1 MAPSRRSGMRKRFS
15 NEFRAKVALAALKG
29 DKTMS
34 ELASEFGVH
43 PTQVSAWRNEL
54 KSRATEIFG
63 SPRDKTSG
71 DKNELIEELYK
82 NLGQMKVEHDWLKKK
97 LHV

>member
-1 MAPSRRSGMRKRFS
+1 MGMRKQFT
-15 NEFRAKVALAALKG
+15 NEFKAKVAMAALKG

-54 KSRATEIFG
+54 KDRAAEVFNGTG
-63 SPRDKTSG
+63 GTSVREY
-71 DKNELIEELYK
+71 KEQIEELYK
-82 NLGQMKVEHDWLKKK
+82 DIGRIQVENNWLKKK

>member
-1 MAPSRRSGMRKRFS
+1 MRKKFS
-15 NEFRAKVALAALKG
+15 NDFKAKVALAALKG

-34 ELASEFGVH
+34 ELASEFEVH

-54 KSRATEIFG
+54 KERAGEIFG
-63 SPRDKTSG
+63 TPHDKTGGSK
-71 DKNELIEELYK
+71 DELIEELYR